1 MVLIIDVFL
10 IIDILQ
16 DDVILL
22 YVVLLKDWL
31 VDELGPE
38 IDFEGSLKEEGD
50 VVEEEAEGEVTELV
64 LHIRSIVE
72 IIRPKVFLCLLQ
84 ELLCLQLMV
93 YQLALL
99 LVHLGLQAA

>member
-1 MVLIIDVFL
+1 MVLVIDVFL
-10 IIDILQ
+10 IVDVLQ

-22 YVVLLKDWL
+22 YVVLLEDWL

-38 IDFEGSLKEEGD
+38 IDFESSLKEERY
-50 VVEEEAEGEVTELV
+50 VVEEEAEGEVTEFV
-64 LHIRSIVE
+64 FHVRSIVE
-72 IIRPKVFLCLLQ
+72 VIRPKVFLCLLQ
-84 ELLCLQLMV
+84 ELLRLELMV